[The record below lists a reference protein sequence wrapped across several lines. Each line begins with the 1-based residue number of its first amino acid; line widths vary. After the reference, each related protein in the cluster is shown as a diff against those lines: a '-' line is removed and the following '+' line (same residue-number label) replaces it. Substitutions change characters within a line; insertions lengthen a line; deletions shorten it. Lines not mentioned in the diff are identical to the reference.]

1 IIMNKQIIEVI
12 EELREKQEMIDN
24 LNQTHQEETKKL
36 NDLKAKQEN
45 EFDFEREEQISNKQN
60 ALNKLNEKITS
71 MTNEFE
77 DLYKGHSIK
86 LNNRIRRDKD
96 KLIKRD
102 ENVQHQV
109 DKVVKLKQDYEN
121 SKLELQEELEKVST
135 SYDDKLFE
143 LGNDVVGFKIEKYKI
158 DDFMANL

>member
-1 IIMNKQIIEVI
+1 MNKQIIEVI
-12 EELREKQEMIDN
+12 EDLKVKQEMIDN

-36 NDLKAKQEN
+36 NDLKAKQEI

-121 SKLELQEELEKVST
+121 SKLDLQEELEKVST

>member
-1 IIMNKQIIEVI
+1 MNKQIIEVI
-12 EELREKQEMIDN
+12 EELREKQEYIDN
-24 LNQTHQEETKKL
+24 LNETRAKETKKL
-36 NDLKAKQEN
+36 KELKEQQEN
-45 EFDFEREEQISNKQN
+45 DFDFEREEQISNKQN
-60 ALNKLNEKITS
+60 ALNKLDEKITS

-77 DLYKGHSIK
+77 DLYKGHNIR

-121 SKLELQEELEKVST
+121 SKLDLQEELEKVST

-158 DDFMANL
+158 NDFMANL

>member
-1 IIMNKQIIEVI
+1 MNKQIIEVI

-86 LNNRIRRDKD
+86 LNNRIRRDKRNLIKTNDVINARVNRVVELERELEDAKLDLKNELKDFDNNYND
-96 KLIKRD
+96 KL
-102 ENVQHQV
+102 
-109 DKVVKLKQDYEN
+109 DKK
-121 SKLELQEELEKVST
+121 
-135 SYDDKLFE
+135 
-143 LGNDVVGFKIEKYKI
+143 GNDIVNFRI
-158 DDFMANL
+158 DEMNFDDIMVNI

>member
-1 IIMNKQIIEVI
+1 MNKQIIEVI
-12 EELREKQEMIDN
+12 EELREKQEYIDN
-24 LNQTHQEETKKL
+24 LNETRAKETKKL
-36 NDLKAKQEN
+36 KELKEQQEN

-60 ALNKLNEKITS
+60 ALNKLDEKITS

-121 SKLELQEELEKVST
+121 SKLDLQEELEKVST

>member
-1 IIMNKQIIEVI
+1 MNKQIIEVI
-12 EELREKQEMIDN
+12 EDLKVKQEMIDN

-121 SKLELQEELEKVST
+121 SKLDLQEELEKVST